1 VAKVLVLEESGHKL
15 AGRSIPSLFGMG
27 LNGESGADSDIGEV
41 HEPVY
46 G

>member
-1 VAKVLVLEESGHKL
+1 VAKVPVLEKSGYKL

-27 LNGESGADSDIGEV
+27 LNGKSSADSDIGEV